1 MKTTIL
7 EPGKFYH
14 IYNRTKNGNPLFPE
28 EEDIQFFLK
37 LYKTHVVPVAETW
50 AYCILDDHVHFL
62 VRLKEDLNGNAYKP
76 FALLFNS
83 YAKGYHK
90 KNGSNGKL
98 FRFKLKRVEIRRETV
113 LREVIRYINQNAR
126 KHGLV
131 EDCSQYRY
139 SSFRAT
145 VTTWPTLIPK
155 EEILRRF
162 GNREMLFHILSEP
175 VNEKGLKMYLL
186 EE

>member
-1 MKTTIL
+1 MKNTIL

-14 IYNRTKNGNPLFPE
+14 IYNLARNGNPLFPDD
-28 EEDIQFFLK
+28 EDIRFFLK
-37 LYKTHVVPVAETW
+37 LYKTHITPVAETW

-76 FALLFNS
+76 FAVLFNS
-83 YAKGYHK
+83 YSKGYCK
-90 KNGSNGKL
+90 KTGTDGKL
-98 FRFKLKRVEIRRETV
+98 FRFKLKRIEIRRETV
-113 LREVIRYINQNAR
+113 LRELIRYINQNAR

-131 EDCSQYRY
+131 EDCSSYRF

-155 EEILRRF
+155 EEIIRRF
-162 GNREMLFHILSEP
+162 GNREMLANILSEP
-175 VNEKGLKMYLL
+175 VKEKGLKRYLL
-186 EE
+186 EK

>member
-1 MKTTIL
+1 L
-7 EPGKFYH
+7 D
-14 IYNRTKNGNPLFPE
+14 GNTF
-28 EEDIQFFLK
+28 
-37 LYKTHVVPVAETW
+37 
-50 AYCILDDHVHFL
+50 
-62 VRLKEDLNGNAYKP
+62 KP

-83 YAKGYHK
+83 YSKGYHK
-90 KNGSNGKL
+90 KNGNEGTL
-98 FRFKLKRVEIRRETV
+98 FKFKLKRVEIRRESV
-113 LREVIRYINQNAR
+113 LRNVIRYINQNAR
-126 KHGLV
+126 KHGVV
-131 EDCSQYRY
+131 EDCSRYRY

-162 GNREMLFHILSEP
+162 GNREMLSHILTET

>member
-1 MKTTIL
+1 MKTPIL

-14 IYNRTKNGNPLFPE
+14 IYNRAKNGEPLFPE
-28 EEDIQFFLK
+28 EEAIQFFPTLS
-37 LYKTHVVPVAETW
+37 KTHVVPVAETW
-50 AYCILDDHVHFL
+50 AYCILYDHVHFL
-62 VRLKEDLNGNAYKP
+62 VRLKEDLNGNPYKP

-90 KNGSNGKL
+90 RNGQNGKL
-98 FRFKLKRVEIRRETV
+98 FRFKLKRVEIRRESV

-131 EDCSQYRY
+131 EDCSRYRY

-162 GNREMLFHILSEP
+162 GNREILAHILSEP
-175 VNEKGLKMYLL
+175 VEEKGMKRYLL